1 MRHRSPSDGVSSCTG
16 TISAM
21 AVYKRKYRLGKTV
34 WCFVIDA
41 PGSTRDNR
49 RQIKESGFP
58 TKAAAERAEAERRIT
73 EQQKYELEK
82 AGLTDVPLPTTL
94 ADLLR
99 DFFAEH
105 AEKKLAKKTIERYRE
120 QAAYLDSDLL
130 AMSVSEIKPLH
141 LAKEW
146 NRLLESGGR
155 FRTSGAPRP
164 LAPKTVRNV
173 AGVVS
178 SAFARAIKWGV
189 TSSNPVTQSEPPV
202 PKRRNGVALSPSQQK
217 LLIDSATGCWCLSAF
232 LELSAATGARRGE
245 VLALRWSDIQDGA
258 VSISRSLSQTRA
270 GLAFK
275 ETKTQSSRLVVLP
288 NSAVKA
294 LAVHRAA
301 QMPFRQQF
309 GSAYNTEL
317 DLIFAE
323 PDGTALKPNSIS
335 ASVSALFKRL
345 KIPKPKG
352 ASLHLLRH
360 SHGSHLLAAGME
372 LPAVSERLGHSSV
385 MVTATV
391 YSHRLTGRDQEAA
404 TRWDKFQQSSEQPER
419 KQ

>member
-1 MRHRSPSDGVSSCTG
+1 
-16 TISAM
+16 M
-21 AVYKRKYRLGKTV
+21 AVYKRKYRPGKTV

-41 PGSTRDNR
+41 PGSTRESR
-49 RQIKESGFP
+49 RQVKESGFP
-58 TKAAAERAEAERRIT
+58 TKAAAERAEAERRIA
-73 EQQKYELEK
+73 EQQKHELEK
-82 AGLTDVPLPTTL
+82 AGLPDVPLPKTL

-99 DFFAEH
+99 DFFADH

-120 QAAYLDSDLL
+120 QAAYLHPDLL
-130 AMSVSEIKPLH
+130 AMPVSEIKPLH
-141 LAKEW
+141 LAKKW

-155 FRTSGAPRP
+155 FRTSRVPRP
-164 LAPKTVRNV
+164 LAAKTVRNV
-173 AGVVS
+173 AGVMS

-189 TSSNPVTQSEPPV
+189 VSSNPVAQSEPPV
-202 PKRRNGVALSPSQQK
+202 PKWRSGTALSPSQQK
-217 LLIDSATGCWCLSAF
+217 LLIDSATGCWCLPAF

-270 GLAFK
+270 GLTFK
-275 ETKTQSSRLVVLP
+275 ETKNQSARLVVLP
-288 NSAVKA
+288 TSAVKA
-294 LAVHRAA
+294 LEVHRAA
-301 QMPFRQQF
+301 QKSLREQF
-309 GSAYNTEL
+309 GSTYNTEL

-323 PDGTALKPNSIS
+323 PDGAPLKPNSIS
-335 ASVSALFKRL
+335 SSVSALFKRL

-391 YSHRLTGRDQEAA
+391 YSHRITGRDQEAA
-404 TRWDKFQQSSEQPER
+404 DRWEKFQKSNEQPER